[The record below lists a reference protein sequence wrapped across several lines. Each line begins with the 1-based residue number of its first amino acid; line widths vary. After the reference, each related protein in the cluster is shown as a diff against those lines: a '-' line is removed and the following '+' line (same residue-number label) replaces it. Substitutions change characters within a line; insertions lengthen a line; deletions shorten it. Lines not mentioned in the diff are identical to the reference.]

1 MCNIRGMRRDDICL
15 YLGPA
20 DRSELQTLITNRN
33 TARKL
38 VWRSEIVLAT
48 ADGHGTFEIMRR
60 ARTSK
65 PTVWRWQARYLD
77 EGVAGLKR
85 DKTRP
90 SRVPPLPTE
99 TRLKVITKTVQ
110 ETPPN
115 ATHWSRA
122 LMAEAIGISPSSVG
136 RIWAEAGLKPHRTRG
151 FKVSN
156 DPMFEEKVTEIVGLY
171 LDPPD
176 RAVVLCVDEKSQIQ
190 ALDRTQPGL
199 PLKKG
204 RAATMTHDY
213 KRHGTTT
220 LFAALDVK
228 SGHVIGECLPRHPLP
243 GSGLLANHER
253 GAKEFLK
260 FLRSIDKA
268 VPARRDV
275 HLILDNYATHKTA
288 DVQAWL
294 EKHARFKLHFTPTSA
309 SWLNLV
315 ERFFAEITSRRIRRG
330 SYSSVDDLEAVI
342 HDYLAQ
348 HNENPK
354 PFKWTKTAQDILTR
368 ERRALDKLD
377 EIRGNR

>member
-1 MCNIRGMRRDDICL
+1 MRRDDICL
-15 YLGPA
+15 YLAPD
-20 DRSELQTLITNRN
+20 DRAQLQALLTDRN
-33 TARKL
+33 TPRKL
-38 VWRSEIVLAT
+38 VWRAEIVLST
-48 ADGHGTFEIMRR
+48 ADGWGTNEIMRR
-60 ARTSK
+60 ANTSK

-77 EGVAGLKR
+77 EGIDGLRR

-90 SRVPPLPTE
+90 SRVPPLPRE
-99 TRLKVITKTVQ
+99 TRLKVIAKTVQ
-110 ETPPN
+110 DTPPN

-122 LMAEAIGISPSSVG
+122 LMAEAVGISPSSVG
-136 RIWAEAGLKPHRTRG
+136 RIWAEAGLKPHLIRG

-228 SGHVIGECLPRHPLP
+228 SGMVIGECLPRHPLP
-243 GSGLLANHER
+243 GSASSSDARE
-253 GAKEFLK
+253 GAKEFLR
-260 FLRSIDKA
+260 FLRRIDRD
-268 VPARRDV
+268 VPKPRDV
-275 HLILDNYATHKTA
+275 HLVLDNYATHKTPE
-288 DVQAWL
+288 VKAWL
-294 EKHARFKLHFTPTSA
+294 EKHPRFKLHFTPTSA

-315 ERFFAEITSRRIRRG
+315 ERFFAEITSKRIRRG
-330 SYSSVDDLEAVI
+330 SYTSVADLEDAI
-342 HDYLAQ
+342 YDYLAQ
-348 HNENPK
+348 HNTKPK
-354 PFKWTKTAQDILTR
+354 PFTWTKTSQDILTR
-368 ERRALDKLD
+368 ERRALNKLD
-377 EIRGNR
+377 QIRGNR